1 MRTAP
6 VHNTLPLPGRPFGL
20 PLLAAIRRDPLGVG
34 HALQQRLG
42 DVATVDVLFR
52 RIVYFF
58 RPDAVRQILVDHGD
72 SFEREA
78 RLLDIF
84 ASFQGR
90 NVLTTEGPDWERQRR
105 LLTPAFSPKRMAGYM
120 GLMRDA
126 IEASLADELPTADGE
141 QAVVDV
147 DFLTTRITMDVILRT
162 LFSHATGR
170 AEAMRVSVAIRAL
183 TRQAMREVFWPWV
196 PPAWLPHPGRAAKRA
211 SLRVLH
217 GLIADHIAARAKR
230 EQPADGGDV
239 LDRLLAARDEAS
251 SGSGAALSTQEVHDN
266 CVLLFAAGFDTA
278 SSALTW
284 WLGLM
289 ATHADIAQRVRD
301 EVAGARAQGA
311 GLDVLARL
319 PWLNATLKEAMRL
332 YPPSTS
338 LFNRVALRDVVID
351 GTPVRKGTLAV
362 VPIWHLHRDA
372 RSFPEPESFR
382 PERFLPEA
390 PPVPRGAY
398 LPFGAGP
405 HFCLGQHFAMV
416 EMALVAAHVIERF
429 ELALADGDALP
440 EPVVDLALKPKQPLR
455 LRFTKRESSPTSTQ
469 SQTDATTRIDASA

>member
-1 MRTAP
+1 MRTPSVHDTAP
-6 VHNTLPLPGRPFGL
+6 IPGRPFGL

-34 HALQQRLG
+34 HALQRRLG
-42 DVATVDVLFR
+42 DVATVEVLFR

-58 RPDAVRQILVDHGD
+58 RPDAVRQILVEHGD

-105 LLTPAFSPKRMAGYM
+105 LLTPAFSPKRMAGYL
-120 GLMRDA
+120 GLMREA
-126 IEASLADELPTADGE
+126 IEASLADELPAEAG
-141 QAVVDV
+141 QSAVVDA

-162 LFSHATGR
+162 LFSHATNHE
-170 AEAMRVSVAIRAL
+170 EAMRVSVAIRAL
-183 TRQAMREVFWPWV
+183 TRQSMREVFWAWV
-196 PPAWLPHPGRAAKRA
+196 PPTWLPHPGRAAKRA

-217 GLIADHIAARAKR
+217 DLVAEHIAARAR
-230 EQPADGGDV
+230 RTGASEDGDV

-251 SGSGAALSTQEVHDN
+251 SGAGATLTAQEVHAN

-289 ATHADIAQRVRD
+289 ATHPEVAQRVRE
-301 EVAGARAQGA
+301 EVAAARAASA
-311 GLDVLARL
+311 GLDALARL
-319 PWLNATLKEAMRL
+319 PLLNATLKEAMRL

-362 VPIWHLHRDA
+362 VPIWHLHRDP
-372 RSFPEPESFR
+372 RNFPE
-382 PERFLPEA
+382 PERFLPERFLPDA
-390 PPVPRGAY
+390 TPIPRGAY

-405 HFCLGQHFAMV
+405 HFCLGQHFATV
-416 EMALVAAHVIERF
+416 EMALVAAHLIEGF
-429 ELALADGDALP
+429 EVALAEADALP
-440 EPVVDLALKPKQPLR
+440 EPVVDLALKPQQPLR
-455 LRFTKRESSPTSTQ
+455 LRFTRRANQAASTLP
-469 SQTDATTRIDASA
+469 

>member
-1 MRTAP
+1 MRSPLDHDP
-6 VHNTLPLPGRPFGL
+6 VPLPGRPFGL

-58 RPDAVRQILVDHGD
+58 RPEAVRQLLVDHGE

-105 LLTPAFSPKRMAGYM
+105 LLTPAFSPKRLAGYM
-120 GLMRDA
+120 GLMRAA
-126 IEASLADELPTADGE
+126 IEASLADELPAESGE
-141 QAVVDV
+141 GAVVDA

-162 LFSHATGR
+162 LFSHATSH
-170 AEAMRVSVAIRAL
+170 AEAMRLSVAIRAL
-183 TRQAMREVFWPWV
+183 TRQSMREVFWAWV
-196 PPAWLPHPGRAAKRA
+196 PPAWFPHPGRAAKQA

-217 GLIADHIAARAKR
+217 GLIAEHIAARAGRDPGK
-230 EQPADGGDV
+230 ENSDV
-239 LDRLLAARDEAS
+239 LDHLLAARDEGS
-251 SGSGAALSTQEVHDN
+251 SGAGATLSAKEVHDN

-289 ATHADIAQRVRD
+289 ATHPEVAQRVRS
-301 EVAGARAQGA
+301 EVAAARSENA
-311 GLDVLARL
+311 GLDALARL
-319 PWLNATLKEAMRL
+319 HLLNATIKEAMRL
-332 YPPSTS
+332 YPPSTA

-351 GTPVRKGTLAV
+351 GTPLAKGTLAV
-362 VPIWHLHRDA
+362 VPIWHLHRDP
-372 RSFPEPESFR
+372 RSFPEPERFL
-382 PERFLPEA
+382 PERFLPGA
-390 PPVPRGAY
+390 PPALRGAY

-416 EMALVAAHVIERF
+416 EMALVAAHLIERF
-429 ELALADGDALP
+429 DLALADGDALP

-455 LRFTKRESSPTSTQ
+455 LRFTRRALTAPNAPPRTSPC
-469 SQTDATTRIDASA
+469 A

>member
-1 MRTAP
+1 MRAP
-6 VHNTLPLPGRPFGL
+6 LTHDPVPLPGRPFGL

-42 DVATVDVLFR
+42 DAATVEVLFR
-52 RIVYFF
+52 RIVYLF
-58 RPDAVRQILVDHGD
+58 RPEAVRQLLVDHGD

-126 IEASLADELPTADGE
+126 IEASLADELPAESG
-141 QAVVDV
+141 QGAVVDA

-162 LFSHATGR
+162 LFSHATSH

-183 TRQAMREVFWPWV
+183 TRQSMREVFWAWV
-196 PPAWLPHPGRAAKRA
+196 PPAWLPHPGRAAKQA

-217 GLIADHIAARAKR
+217 GLIAEHIAARTGRDAG
-230 EQPADGGDV
+230 EENGDV
-239 LDRLLAARDEAS
+239 LDHLLAARDE
-251 SGSGAALSTQEVHDN
+251 GSTGAGATLSAQEVHDN

-289 ATHADIAQRVRD
+289 ATHPEVAQRVRS
-301 EVAGARAQGA
+301 EVAAARAENA
-311 GLDVLARL
+311 GLDTLARL
-319 PWLNATLKEAMRL
+319 PFLNATIKEAMRL
-332 YPPSTS
+332 YSPSTA

-351 GTPVRKGTLAV
+351 GTSLPKGTLAV
-362 VPIWHLHRDA
+362 VPIWHLHRDP
-372 RSFPEPESFR
+372 RSFPEPERFL
-382 PERFLPEA
+382 PERFLPGA
-390 PPVPRGAY
+390 PPAPRGAY

-429 ELALADGDALP
+429 DVTLADGDALP

-455 LRFTKRESSPTSTQ
+455 LRFTRRALSAPNAPPRTSPC
-469 SQTDATTRIDASA
+469 A

>member
-1 MRTAP
+1 MSTPLVHDTVP
-6 VHNTLPLPGRPFGL
+6 VPGRPFGL

-34 HALQQRLG
+34 HALQHRLG
-42 DVATVDVLFR
+42 DVAAVEVLFR

-58 RPDAVRQILVDHGD
+58 RPEAVRQILVDQGEH
-72 SFEREA
+72 FEREA

-90 NVLTTEGPDWERQRR
+90 NALTTEGPDWERQRR

-126 IEASLADELPTADGE
+126 IEASLADELPAEAG
-141 QAVVDV
+141 QGAVVDV

-162 LFSHATGR
+162 LFSHATSHE
-170 AEAMRVSVAIRAL
+170 EAMRVSVAIRAL
-183 TRQAMREVFWPWV
+183 TRQSMREVFWAWV
-196 PPAWLPHPGRAAKRA
+196 PPAWLPHPGRAAKQA

-217 GLIADHIAARAKR
+217 GLIERHIAARSAR
-230 EQPADGGDV
+230 TATEAGDGDV
-239 LDRLLAARDEAS
+239 LDRLLAARDDAS
-251 SGSGAALSTQEVHDN
+251 AGDGAGLSAQEVHDN

-289 ATHADIAQRVRD
+289 ATHPEVAQRVRS
-301 EVAGARAQGA
+301 EVAAARAEGA
-311 GLDVLARL
+311 GLDTLARL
-319 PWLNATLKEAMRL
+319 LFLNATIKEAMRL
-332 YPPSTS
+332 YSPSTA

-351 GTPVRKGTLAV
+351 GTPVPKGTLVV
-362 VPIWHLHRDA
+362 VPVWHLHRDA
-372 RSFPEPESFR
+372 RSFPEPERFL
-382 PERFLPEA
+382 PERFLPDA
-390 PPVPRGAY
+390 PPMPRGAF

-429 ELALADGDALP
+429 DLTLAEGDALP

-455 LRFTKRESSPTSTQ
+455 LRFTRRDIDTTQ
-469 SQTDATTRIDASA
+469 AQTGADVP

>member
-1 MRTAP
+1 MRPPLDHDT
-6 VHNTLPLPGRPFGL
+6 VPLPGRPFGL

-34 HALQQRLG
+34 HALQRRLG
-42 DVATVDVLFR
+42 DTATVEVLFR

-58 RPDAVRQILVDHGD
+58 RPEAVRQLLVDHGE

-126 IEASLADELPTADGE
+126 IDASLADELPAQVGE
-141 QAVVDV
+141 EAVVDA

-162 LFSHATGR
+162 LFSHATSH
-170 AEAMRVSVAIRAL
+170 AEAMRLSVAIRAL
-183 TRQAMREVFWPWV
+183 TRQSMREVFWAWV
-196 PPAWLPHPGRAAKRA
+196 PPAWLPHPGRAAKQA

-217 GLIADHIAARAKR
+217 GLIAEHIAARTGRDAGK
-230 EQPADGGDV
+230 ENGDV
-239 LDRLLAARDEAS
+239 LDHLLAARDEAS
-251 SGSGAALSTQEVHDN
+251 TGAGATLSAQEVHDN

-289 ATHADIAQRVRD
+289 ATQPEVAQRVRS
-301 EVAGARAQGA
+301 EVAAARAENA
-311 GLDVLARL
+311 GLDALARL
-319 PWLNATLKEAMRL
+319 PLLNATIKEAMRL
-332 YPPSTS
+332 YSPSTA

-351 GTPVRKGTLAV
+351 GTPIRKGTLAV
-362 VPIWHLHRDA
+362 VPIWHLHRDP
-372 RSFPEPESFR
+372 RSFPEPERFL
-382 PERFLPEA
+382 PERFLPGA
-390 PPVPRGAY
+390 PPTPRGAY

-405 HFCLGQHFAMV
+405 HFCLGQHFATV

-429 ELALADGDALP
+429 DLALADGDALP
-440 EPVVDLALKPKQPLR
+440 EPVVDLALKPKQPLN
-455 LRFTKRESSPTSTQ
+455 LRFTRRALSAPNAPPRTSPC
-469 SQTDATTRIDASA
+469 A

>member
-1 MRTAP
+1 MRPPLDHDT
-6 VHNTLPLPGRPFGL
+6 VPLPGRPFGL

-34 HALQQRLG
+34 HALQRRLG
-42 DVATVDVLFR
+42 DTATVEVLFR

-58 RPDAVRQILVDHGD
+58 RPEAVRQPVDHGE

-126 IEASLADELPTADGE
+126 IEASLADELPAQVGDG
-141 QAVVDV
+141 AVVDA

-162 LFSHATGR
+162 LFSHATSH
-170 AEAMRVSVAIRAL
+170 AEAMRISVAIRAL
-183 TRQAMREVFWPWV
+183 TRQSMREVFWAWI

-217 GLIADHIAARAKR
+217 GVIAQHIAVRVGHDTGR
-230 EQPADGGDV
+230 EDGDV
-239 LDRLLAARDEAS
+239 LDRLLAARDETS
-251 SGSGAALSTQEVHDN
+251 SATGATLSAQEVHDN

-289 ATHADIAQRVRD
+289 ATHPDVAQRVRH
-301 EVAGARAQGA
+301 EVAAARSEGA
-311 GLDVLARL
+311 GLDTLARL
-319 PWLNATLKEAMRL
+319 PLLNATIKEAMRL
-332 YPPSTS
+332 YPPSTA

-351 GTPVRKGTLAV
+351 GTPIPKGTLAV
-362 VPIWHLHRDA
+362 VPIWHLHRDPRA
-372 RSFPEPESFR
+372 FPE
-382 PERFLPEA
+382 PERFLPERFLPGA
-390 PPVPRGAY
+390 PPAPRGAY

-405 HFCLGQHFAMV
+405 HFCLGQHFATV

-429 ELALADGDALP
+429 DLALADGDALP

-455 LRFTKRESSPTSTQ
+455 LRFTRR
-469 SQTDATTRIDASA
+469 DDGATRAPERAGGS

>member
-1 MRTAP
+1 MRAP
-6 VHNTLPLPGRPFGL
+6 LAHDTVPLPGRPFGL

-42 DVATVDVLFR
+42 DTATVEVMFR

-58 RPDAVRQILVDHGD
+58 RPEAVRQLLVDHGD

-126 IEASLADELPTADGE
+126 IDASLAEELPAQVGE
-141 QAVVDV
+141 EAVVDA

-162 LFSHATGR
+162 LFSHATSH
-170 AEAMRVSVAIRAL
+170 AEAMRVSMAIRAL
-183 TRQAMREVFWPWV
+183 TRQSMREVFWAWV
-196 PPAWLPHPGRAAKRA
+196 PPAWLPHPGRAAKKA

-217 GLIADHIAARAKR
+217 GLIADHIAARSGRDAG
-230 EQPADGGDV
+230 EENGDV
-239 LDRLLAARDEAS
+239 LDHLLAARDEAS
-251 SGSGAALSTQEVHDN
+251 TGAGATLSAQEVHDN

-289 ATHADIAQRVRD
+289 ATHPEVAQRVRS
-301 EVAGARAQGA
+301 EVAAARAENA
-311 GLDVLARL
+311 GLDALARL
-319 PWLNATLKEAMRL
+319 PLLNATIKEAMRL
-332 YPPSTS
+332 YSPSTA

-351 GTPVRKGTLAV
+351 GTSLPKGTLVV
-362 VPIWHLHRDA
+362 VPIWHLHRDP
-372 RSFPEPESFR
+372 RSFPEPERFL
-382 PERFLPEA
+382 PERFLPGA
-390 PPVPRGAY
+390 PPTPRGAY

-429 ELALADGDALP
+429 DLALADGDALP

-455 LRFTKRESSPTSTQ
+455 LRFTRRALSAPSAPLRTSPC
-469 SQTDATTRIDASA
+469 A

>member
-1 MRTAP
+1 MRMPSVHDTAP
-6 VHNTLPLPGRPFGL
+6 IPGRPFGL

-34 HALQQRLG
+34 HALQRRLG
-42 DVATVDVLFR
+42 DVARVEVLFR

-58 RPDAVRQILVDHGD
+58 RPEAVRQILVEHGD

-120 GLMRDA
+120 GLMREA
-126 IEASLADELPTADGE
+126 IAASLADELPAEAGQTE
-141 QAVVDV
+141 VVDA

-162 LFSHATGR
+162 LFSHATCHE
-170 AEAMRVSVAIRAL
+170 EAMRVSVAIRAL
-183 TRQAMREVFWPWV
+183 TRQSMREVFWAWV
-196 PPAWLPHPGRAAKRA
+196 PPAWLPHPGRAAKHA

-217 GLIADHIAARAKR
+217 DLVAEHIAARETR
-230 EQPADGGDV
+230 SGPSEDGDV

-251 SGSGAALSTQEVHDN
+251 SGAGATLTAQEVHAN

-289 ATHADIAQRVRD
+289 ATHAEVAQRVRE
-301 EVAGARAQGA
+301 EVAAARVASA
-311 GLDVLARL
+311 GLDTLARL
-319 PWLNATLKEAMRL
+319 PLLNATLKEAMRL

-362 VPIWHLHRDA
+362 VPIWHLHRDP
-372 RSFPEPESFR
+372 RNFPE
-382 PERFLPEA
+382 PERFLPERFLPDA
-390 PPVPRGAY
+390 PPIPRGAY

-405 HFCLGQHFAMV
+405 HFCLGQHFATV
-416 EMALVAAHVIERF
+416 EMALVAAHLIEGF
-429 ELALADGDALP
+429 DLALAEADALP

-455 LRFTKRESSPTSTQ
+455 LRFTRRATAAASTPAE
-469 SQTDATTRIDASA
+469 TASTA

>member
-1 MRTAP
+1 MRPPLDHDT
-6 VHNTLPLPGRPFGL
+6 VPLPGRPFGL

-34 HALQQRLG
+34 HALQRRLG
-42 DVATVDVLFR
+42 DTATVEVLFR

-58 RPDAVRQILVDHGD
+58 RPEAVRQLLVDHGE

-126 IEASLADELPTADGE
+126 IEASLADELPAQVGDG
-141 QAVVDV
+141 AVVDA

-162 LFSHATGR
+162 LFSHATSH
-170 AEAMRVSVAIRAL
+170 AEAMRISVAIRAL
-183 TRQAMREVFWPWV
+183 TRQSMREVFWAWI

-217 GLIADHIAARAKR
+217 GVIAQHIAVRVGHDTGR
-230 EQPADGGDV
+230 EDGDV
-239 LDRLLAARDEAS
+239 LDRLLAARDETS
-251 SGSGAALSTQEVHDN
+251 SATGATLSAQEVHDN

-289 ATHADIAQRVRD
+289 ATHPDVAQRVRH
-301 EVAGARAQGA
+301 EVAAARSEGA
-311 GLDVLARL
+311 GLDTLARL
-319 PWLNATLKEAMRL
+319 PLLNATIKEAMRL
-332 YPPSTS
+332 YPPSTA

-351 GTPVRKGTLAV
+351 GTPIPKGTLAV
-362 VPIWHLHRDA
+362 VPIWHLHRDPRA
-372 RSFPEPESFR
+372 FPE
-382 PERFLPEA
+382 PERFLPERFLPGA
-390 PPVPRGAY
+390 PPAPRGAY

-405 HFCLGQHFAMV
+405 HFCLGQHFATV

-429 ELALADGDALP
+429 DLALADGDALP

-455 LRFTKRESSPTSTQ
+455 LRFTRR
-469 SQTDATTRIDASA
+469 DDGATRAPERAGGS

>member
-1 MRTAP
+1 MRAP
-6 VHNTLPLPGRPFGL
+6 LAHDTVPLPGRPFGL

-34 HALQQRLG
+34 HALQRRLG
-42 DVATVDVLFR
+42 DTATVEVLFR

-58 RPDAVRQILVDHGD
+58 RPEAVRQLLVDHGE

-126 IEASLADELPTADGE
+126 IEASLADELPAQVGDG
-141 QAVVDV
+141 AVVDA

-162 LFSHATGR
+162 LFSHATSH
-170 AEAMRVSVAIRAL
+170 AEAMRISVAIRAL
-183 TRQAMREVFWPWV
+183 TRQSMREVFWAWI

-217 GLIADHIAARAKR
+217 GVIAQHIAARVGHATGR
-230 EQPADGGDV
+230 EDGDV
-239 LDRLLAARDEAS
+239 LDHLLAARDETS
-251 SGSGAALSTQEVHDN
+251 SATGATLSAQEVHDN

-289 ATHADIAQRVRD
+289 ATHPEVAERVRH
-301 EVAGARAQGA
+301 EVAAARSEEA
-311 GLDVLARL
+311 GLDTLARL
-319 PWLNATLKEAMRL
+319 PFLNATIKEAMRL
-332 YPPSTS
+332 YPPSTA

-351 GTPVRKGTLAV
+351 GTPIPKGTLAV
-362 VPIWHLHRDA
+362 VPIWHLHRDP
-372 RSFPEPESFR
+372 RSFPEPERFL
-382 PERFLPEA
+382 PERFLPGA
-390 PPVPRGAY
+390 PPAPRGAY

-405 HFCLGQHFAMV
+405 HFCLGQHFATV

-429 ELALADGDALP
+429 DLALADGDALP

-455 LRFTKRESSPTSTQ
+455 LRFTRRALSARNAPPRTSL
-469 SQTDATTRIDASA
+469 SA

>member
-1 MRTAP
+1 MHTP
-6 VHNTLPLPGRPFGL
+6 LVHDDVPLPGRPFGL

-34 HALQQRLG
+34 HAMQRRLG

-90 NVLTTEGPDWERQRR
+90 NALTSEGPDWERQRR
-105 LLTPAFSPKRMAGYM
+105 LLTPAFSPKRMAGYL

-126 IEASLADELPTADGE
+126 IEASLADELPVEAGQD
-141 QAVVDV
+141 AVVDA

-162 LFSHATGR
+162 LFSHATNHD
-170 AEAMRVSVAIRAL
+170 EAMRASVAIRAL
-183 TRQAMREVFWPWV
+183 TRQSMREVFWAWV
-196 PPAWLPHPGRAAKRA
+196 PPAWLPHPGRRAKQA

-217 GLIADHIAARAKR
+217 GLIADHIAARSGRDAAK
-230 EQPADGGDV
+230 ENGDL
-239 LDRLLAARDEAS
+239 LDRLLAACDDDA
-251 SGSGAALSTQEVHDN
+251 SGAGATLSAQEVHDN
-266 CVLLFAAGFDTA
+266 CVMLFAAGFDTA
-278 SSALTW
+278 SSALAW

-289 ATHADIAQRVRD
+289 ATHPEVAQRVRS
-301 EVAGARAQGA
+301 EVAAARAESA
-311 GLDVLARL
+311 GLDALARL
-319 PWLNATLKEAMRL
+319 PFLGATIKEAMRL
-332 YPPSTS
+332 YPPSTA

-351 GTPVRKGTLAV
+351 GTPVRKGTLAI
-362 VPIWHLHRDA
+362 VPVWHLHRDA
-372 RSFPEPESFR
+372 RSFPD
-382 PERFLPEA
+382 PERFLPERFLPDA
-390 PPVPRGAY
+390 PPLPRGAY

-429 ELALADGDALP
+429 DVALAAGEALP
-440 EPVVDLALKPKQPLR
+440 EAAVDLALKPKTPLR
-455 LRFTKRESSPTSTQ
+455 LRFTRLGVSAPSAPPRTSP
-469 SQTDATTRIDASA
+469 SA

>member
-1 MRTAP
+1 MSPLVDHDT
-6 VHNTLPLPGRPFGL
+6 VPLPGRPFGL

-42 DVATVDVLFR
+42 DAATVEVLFR

-58 RPDAVRQILVDHGD
+58 RPEAVRQLLVDHGD

-126 IEASLADELPTADGE
+126 IDASLAEELPAQVGE
-141 QAVVDV
+141 EAVVDA

-162 LFSHATGR
+162 LFSHATSH
-170 AEAMRVSVAIRAL
+170 AEAMRVSMAIRAL
-183 TRQAMREVFWPWV
+183 TRQSMREVFWAWV
-196 PPAWLPHPGRAAKRA
+196 PPAWLPHPGRAAKQA

-217 GLIADHIAARAKR
+217 GLIAEHIAARTGRDAGR
-230 EQPADGGDV
+230 ENGDV
-239 LDRLLAARDEAS
+239 LDHLLAARDEAS
-251 SGSGAALSTQEVHDN
+251 TDAGATLSAQEVHDN

-289 ATHADIAQRVRD
+289 ATHPEVAQRVRS
-301 EVAGARAQGA
+301 EVAAARAENA
-311 GLDVLARL
+311 GLDTLARL
-319 PWLNATLKEAMRL
+319 PLLNATIKEAMRL
-332 YPPSTS
+332 YPPSTA

-351 GTPVRKGTLAV
+351 GTSIPKGTLAV
-362 VPIWHLHRDA
+362 VPIWHLHRDP
-372 RSFPEPESFR
+372 RSFPEPERFL
-382 PERFLPEA
+382 PERFLPGA
-390 PPVPRGAY
+390 PPTPRGAY

-405 HFCLGQHFAMV
+405 HFCLGQHFATV

-429 ELALADGDALP
+429 DLALADGDALP

-455 LRFTKRESSPTSTQ
+455 LRFTRRTLTAPNAPPRTSPC
-469 SQTDATTRIDASA
+469 A

>member
-1 MRTAP
+1 MRTPSVHDNAP
-6 VHNTLPLPGRPFGL
+6 IPGRPFGL

-34 HALQQRLG
+34 HALQRRLG
-42 DVATVDVLFR
+42 DVVTVEVLFR

-58 RPDAVRQILVDHGD
+58 RPDAVRQILVEHGD

-120 GLMRDA
+120 GLMREA
-126 IEASLADELPTADGE
+126 IAASLADELPAEAG
-141 QAVVDV
+141 QAAVVDA
-147 DFLTTRITMDVILRT
+147 DFLTTRITLDVILRT
-162 LFSHATGR
+162 LFSHATCHE
-170 AEAMRVSVAIRAL
+170 EAMRVSVAIRAL
-183 TRQAMREVFWPWV
+183 TRQSMREVFWAWV
-196 PPAWLPHPGRAAKRA
+196 PPAWLPHPGRTAKRA

-217 GLIADHIAARAKR
+217 DLVAEHIAARAR
-230 EQPADGGDV
+230 RTGLSEDGDV

-251 SGSGAALSTQEVHDN
+251 SGAGATLTAQEVHAN

-289 ATHADIAQRVRD
+289 ATHADVAQCVRE
-301 EVAGARAQGA
+301 EVAAARAAGA
-311 GLDVLARL
+311 GLDTLARL
-319 PWLNATLKEAMRL
+319 PLLNATLKETMRL

-362 VPIWHLHRDA
+362 VPIWHLHRDP
-372 RSFPEPESFR
+372 RNFPE
-382 PERFLPEA
+382 PERFLPERFLPDA
-390 PPVPRGAY
+390 PPIPRGAY

-405 HFCLGQHFAMV
+405 HFCLGQHFANV
-416 EMALVAAHVIERF
+416 EMALVAAHLIEGF
-429 ELALADGDALP
+429 EVALAEGDALP
-440 EPVVDLALKPKQPLR
+440 EPMVDLALKPKQTLR
-455 LRFTKRESSPTSTQ
+455 LRLTRRATHAAPTRAETAP
-469 SQTDATTRIDASA
+469 TA